1 MWHREALIGEIGAL
15 YGSHFGHA
23 CVATYAPNAKCIENH
38 NCVQT
43 QLVAAVVPEPSSY
56 ALMA

>member
-1 MWHREALIGEIGAL
+1 LIGEIGAL